1 VELVTHLFAL
11 CLIHPFQFRGRSLES
26 LVGAAS
32 QGCDLFQIPEHL
44 LDGTVRRL
52 DLGLALGF
60 QEQLWLLENA
70 LPDLGRRLAP
80 GGV

>member
-1 VELVTHLFAL
+1 MELVVHLL
-11 CLIHPFQFRGRSLES
+11 GLRLIHPFQFRGRSLES

-32 QGCDLFQIPEHL
+32 QSCDRCQIPEHL
-44 LDGTVRRL
+44 RDGIVRRS
-52 DLGLALGF
+52 DLCLALGF